1 MCPCRIEV
9 QSLITDKK
17 LKMETK
23 VENKQSSRNDG
34 NTVLAVVLM
43 SIGLWLF
50 GSVIT
55 AGFITIVKSY
65 DTALKNDDWFIMV
78 MSIGWT
84 MYCFC
89 NGYLKYRS
97 VKNYR

>member
-1 MCPCRIEV
+1 
-9 QSLITDKK
+9 
-17 LKMETK
+17 MEKK
-23 VENKQSSRNDG
+23 VENKQSTRNDG

-89 NGYLKYRS
+89 NGYLKWRS

>member
-1 MCPCRIEV
+1 
-9 QSLITDKK
+9 
-17 LKMETK
+17 MEK
-23 VENKQSSRNDG
+23 EKQTDG

-50 GSVIT
+50 GSVIIS
-55 AGFITIVKSY
+55 GFITIVKSY

-84 MYCFC
+84 LYCFC
-89 NGYLKYRS
+89 SGYLKWRS